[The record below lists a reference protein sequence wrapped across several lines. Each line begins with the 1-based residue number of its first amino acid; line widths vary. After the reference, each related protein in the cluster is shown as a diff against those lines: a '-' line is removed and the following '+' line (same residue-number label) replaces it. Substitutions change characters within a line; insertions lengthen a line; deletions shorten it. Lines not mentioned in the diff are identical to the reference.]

1 MQIKWAQVK
10 DTLSNLALDQV
21 GAASAT
27 SMNNN
32 WVCQKK
38 VNEKVLLHS
47 TQIKKAPK
55 IKKKINLL
63 NTQTNR
69 LIGQHACSY
78 IRTGAVQ
85 KPRFLSVYSVTNME
99 TSGKRY
105 SQVG

>member
-1 MQIKWAQVK
+1 MY
-10 DTLSNLALDQV
+10 
-21 GAASAT
+21 
-27 SMNNN
+27 
-32 WVCQKK
+32 QKK